1 MNHEITL
8 HVVAA
13 VWFSIMIV
21 VMIIIN
27 DDSITIIPP
36 TINIL
41 TTTSSTRIKLIQ
53 AQCSINAF
61 SNLHLIKD
69 NDYLTNVLS
78 RGVGGDVGGGHHGE
92 GVDEDKE
99 QLDGREEDHL
109 EER

>member
-1 MNHEITL
+1 
-8 HVVAA
+8 
-13 VWFSIMIV
+13 MIV

-27 DDSITIIPP
+27 DDSLTIIPP

-41 TTTSSTRIKLIQ
+41 TTRIKLIQ

-78 RGVGGDVGGGHHGE
+78 RGVGGDVGGGHHDE

-99 QLDGREEDHL
+99 QLDEREEDHL
-109 EER
+109 DERR

>member
-1 MNHEITL
+1 
-8 HVVAA
+8 
-13 VWFSIMIV
+13 MIV
-21 VMIIIN
+21 VVIIIN
-27 DDSITIIPP
+27 DDSLTIIPP

-41 TTTSSTRIKLIQ
+41 TTRIKLIQ

-78 RGVGGDVGGGHHGE
+78 RGVGGDVGGGHHGQ

>member
-1 MNHEITL
+1 
-8 HVVAA
+8 
-13 VWFSIMIV
+13 MIV

-27 DDSITIIPP
+27 DDSLTIPP

-41 TTTSSTRIKLIQ
+41 IRLGSNLYSTVFHQR
-53 AQCSINAF
+53 NF
-61 SNLHLIKD
+61 YLHLIKD

-78 RGVGGDVGGGHHGE
+78 RGVGGDVGGAHHVQ

-109 EER
+109 GKR

>member
-1 MNHEITL
+1 ML
-8 HVVAA
+8 
-13 VWFSIMIV
+13 WQL
-21 VMIIIN
+21 IIIN

-69 NDYLTNVLS
+69 NEYLTDVLS
-78 RGVGGDVGGGHHGE
+78 RGVGGDVGGAHHVQ

-99 QLDGREEDHL
+99 QLDRREEAHIGA
-109 EER
+109 R

>member
-1 MNHEITL
+1 ML
-8 HVVAA
+8 
-13 VWFSIMIV
+13 WQL
-21 VMIIIN
+21 IIIN
-27 DDSITIIPP
+27 DDSLTIIPP

-41 TTTSSTRIKLIQ
+41 TTRIKLIQ

-78 RGVGGDVGGGHHGE
+78 RGVGGDVGGGHHGQ